1 MINNFLISEGHVF
14 LTLRSNKIWYPLHFQ
29 YFYFKKVMSRC
40 KLRLM
45 CSLLPC
51 LERCSY
57 FLDEDIKNLNG
68 SYNTLD
74 GKYFSGKGVE
84 TLRNNISAAVRGCF
98 LYVLTHPSTDV
109 AALQL
114 STLHWQRTLSMEK
127 SPFNPAPPQTFLWV
141 HWNLLWTWKM
151 RCCSS

>member
-29 YFYFKKVMSRC
+29 YFYFRKAVSRC

-51 LERCSY
+51 LERCSF
-57 FLDEDIKNLNG
+57 FLDEDMKYLNG

-84 TLRNNISAAVRGCF
+84 ILRNNISAAVRGCF

-127 SPFNPAPPQTFLWV
+127 SPFNPPQTFLWV